1 MNKIRVMTVAVA
13 ALALAAGDD
22 SSKNKFGATLKGANE
37 TPPVT
42 VNGTGTA
49 TFTVSGTMVNYSI
62 TASGLSG
69 NATASHIHVGPTTAA
84 GPVVLPFNNINNA
97 GGGSVT
103 ISGTFTSTDV
113 VPQTNPPINNLDDLL
128 AQMRAGNTYTN
139 IHTAAHPGGEI
150 RGFLAVP
157 GPIAGAG
164 LPGLILACGGLLGW
178 WRRRQKI
185 A

>member
-1 MNKIRVMTVAVA
+1 MHLREFVFAA
-13 ALALAAGDD
+13 ALALMACGG
-22 SSKNKFGATLKGANE
+22 SSNNTTKFTATLNGASE
-37 TPPVT
+37 TPPVASG
-42 VNGTGTA
+42 GTGTA

-150 RGFLAVP
+150 RG
-157 GPIAGAG
+157 
-164 LPGLILACGGLLGW
+164 
-178 WRRRQKI
+178 QNSQQ
-185 A
+185 

>member
-1 MNKIRVMTVAVA
+1 MHLREFVFAA
-13 ALALAAGDD
+13 ALALTACGG
-22 SSKNKFGATLKGANE
+22 SSGNTTKFTATLNGASE
-37 TPPVT
+37 TPAVAT
-42 VNGTGTA
+42 AATGTA

-69 NATASHIHVGPTTAA
+69 NATASHIHVGPTTVA

-97 GGGSVT
+97 PGGSVT

-150 RGFLAVP
+150 RG
-157 GPIAGAG
+157 
-164 LPGLILACGGLLGW
+164 
-178 WRRRQKI
+178 QNSQQ
-185 A
+185 

>member
-49 TFTVSGTMVNYSI
+49 TFTVSGTSVTYKI

-69 NATASHIHVGPTTAA
+69 NTTAAHIHVGPSTAA
-84 GPVVLPFNNINNA
+84 GPVVVPFPAQAIAN
-97 GGGSVT
+97 GPDGSVT
-103 ISGTFTSTDV
+103 ISGTFTSADV
-113 VPQTNPPINNLDDLL
+113 KPQANPPIKNLDDLL
-128 AQMRAGNTYTN
+128 AQMKAGNTYVN
-139 IHTAAHPGGEI
+139 VHTAAHPAGEI
-150 RGFLAVP
+150 RGQI
-157 GPIAGAG
+157 G
-164 LPGLILACGGLLGW
+164 
-178 WRRRQKI
+178 QK
-185 A
+185 